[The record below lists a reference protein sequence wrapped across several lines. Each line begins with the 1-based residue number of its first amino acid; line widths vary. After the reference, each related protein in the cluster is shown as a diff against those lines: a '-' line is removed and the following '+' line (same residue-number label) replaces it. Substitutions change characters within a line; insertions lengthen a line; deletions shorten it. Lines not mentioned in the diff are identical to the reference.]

1 MLRAEVQELIRNGE
15 NSGVE
20 FKLDTIQNV
29 DLAKELVA
37 FANLQGGV
45 VLLGV
50 ADDGMVQGT
59 TRENL
64 EEWVMEL
71 CRSKIDPPIIPYFEM
86 HREFEPGKHVAV
98 VRVIPGPSKPYAR
111 MHNQHR
117 TYYIRVGTTSRDA
130 SPEELQRMFQE
141 AGLLRY
147 GLKPVPG
154 AAFGDLDLRRLL
166 DYFGR
171 VLQQDH
177 PADYDTAGWQS
188 LLANLELMVRVEDR
202 YVPTA
207 DGILLFGRNPKTFLP
222 QSGVRAVA
230 YSGNQPSYSA
240 RADRELVGPMVPLY
254 SVVGRPAEIV
264 LIETGLVEQALDF
277 VSRNTQPEGKIENGA
292 RVDRWSYPADVL
304 REVIVNALVHR
315 DYTIAGTDVALT
327 IFDDR
332 LEVSSPG
339 RLPNTA
345 TIESL
350 KSGFRYARNQTL
362 VNVMRDYR
370 YVDFRGMGIRD
381 KIIPGMRAHN
391 GTEPELIESAHGF
404 SVKLFK

>member
-15 NSGVE
+15 SSGVE

-230 YSGNQPSYSA
+230 YSGNQPSYAA